1 MTVKVLGVDYEIVE
15 SNRVDDTNLENADG
29 YCDTSSK
36 KIVIDEFQQ
45 RENSKENLEQYKQ
58 SVIRHEIIHAFLYE
72 SGLDGESWAR
82 NEEIVDW
89 MAIQFPKLHKAFK
102 SVEAL

>member
-1 MTVKVLGVDYEIVE
+1 MTVKVLGVDYEIVG
-15 SNRVDDTNLENADG
+15 SNRVDDSNLENADG

-45 RENSKENLEQYKQ
+45 RENSKENLKQYKQ

-72 SGLDGESWAR
+72 SGLDNESWAR

-89 MAIQFPKLHKAFK
+89 MTIQFPKLHKAFK